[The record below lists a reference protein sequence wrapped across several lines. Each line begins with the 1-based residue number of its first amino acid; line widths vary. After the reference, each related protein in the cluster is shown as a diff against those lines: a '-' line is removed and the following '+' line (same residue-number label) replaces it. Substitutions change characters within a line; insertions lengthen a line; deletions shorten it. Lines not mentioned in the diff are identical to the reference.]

1 MEFRRVLFRSRPVVE
16 ASGVP
21 ELPVLID
28 ARAPE
33 RYRGEVEPVDPVAGH
48 IPGAVNVPTS
58 ANVDD
63 TGHFRSGHELAQTY
77 AGVGAVPDTEVAVY
91 CGSGVTAAPDVL
103 APELVGV
110 SAALYPGSWSDWIPD
125 PYRPGESSEYRRVG
139 KENGRRL

>member
-1 MEFRRVLFRSRPVVE
+1 MPVVE

-63 TGHFRSGHELAQTY
+63 TGHFRSGHELAPTY

-91 CGSGVTAAPDVL
+91 CGSGVTAHPYLLPPSPAAVPPAP
-103 APELVGV
+103 P
-110 SAALYPGSWSDWIPD
+110 PG
-125 PYRPGESSEYRRVG
+125 PGTHF
-139 KENGRRL
+139 

>member
-1 MEFRRVLFRSRPVVE
+1 MPVVE

-63 TGHFRSGHELAQTY
+63 TGHFRSGHELAQTS
-77 AGVGAVPDTEVAVY
+77 AGFGAVPATAAAVC
-91 CGSGVTAAPDVL
+91 CGSGVPATQPVL
-103 APELVGV
+103 ALEPVGV
-110 SAALYPGSWSDWIPD
+110 SEAHQQ
-125 PYRPGESSEYRRVG
+125 RPWR
-139 KENGRRL
+139 